1 MFKRTLPLLVLLLAT
16 AAVAAD
22 KQPLTHESM
31 WLMKRVGAPAISPDG
46 KWVVF
51 SVTEP
56 SYDDKEQ
63 STDLW
68 LVPADGSAAPRKI
81 TALKAGESD
90 PSWSPDSRRIAFS
103 AKRDADEVSQI
114 YVLDVIGGGESQRV
128 TSLST
133 ALRGPKFSPDGK
145 RLLFASTV
153 FPDAADDEANKKAAK
168 EEKDR
173 KFKVRIYDSFPIRAW
188 DRWIDTNREPHILV
202 QSLDGGPAK
211 DLLAGTK
218 LVAAAGFAGTGGGG
232 SGGESL
238 NGEWSPDGQWIVFPA
253 TTSRNSAAF
262 AELAYDLY
270 RVSANGGEPEKITSQ
285 DGSYGD
291 ASFSPDGRT
300 LYATFNPNNGKV
312 YNLNRLVAFDWPS
325 MQNERTVANTD
336 RSVNNYI
343 VSSDGK
349 TIYFTAEDSGLIKI
363 FAVPSAGGN
372 AKLML
377 SPERGAYTSLTGADD
392 APAIVALWGSSVD
405 PAEVVR
411 VDVRG
416 MAQPSHRNLTSFN
429 VEQSRNIDWLPPE
442 HFWFTSTRGRKIHN
456 MIVKP
461 AGFDPSKKYP
471 LFVLIH
477 GGAHNMWSDQI
488 SLRWNYHLL
497 AKPGYVLLLTNYT
510 GSTGFGAE
518 FAQALQGDPLRG
530 PAAELIEAADA
541 AIARYPFIDASR
553 QVAGGASYG
562 GHLANALE
570 AWSGTR
576 FKALV
581 SHAGLVNLETQ
592 WGTSDVMYER
602 ELQMNAPVWEQT
614 EAWRTQNPVRSAAQF
629 KTPMLLSVG
638 ERDYRV
644 PLNNTLEMWALLQR
658 LQVPS
663 RLLVWPEENHWILNA
678 ENSRVFYREVDQ
690 WFRRWVTPGAMP
702 GPQLGEAAQR
712 TDTPATDNG
721 LKSRP

>member
-1 MFKRTLPLLVLLLAT
+1 MLKSTLNRTLPLFLLLLAS
-16 AAVAAD
+16 AAFAAG
-22 KQPLTHESM
+22 KQPLTHETM
-31 WLMKRVGAPAISPDG
+31 WQIKRVGAPAISPDG

-56 SYDDKEQ
+56 SYDEKEQ

-68 LVPADGSAAPRKI
+68 LAPVDGSAAPRKI

-90 PSWSPDSRRIAFS
+90 PSWSPDSRRIAFA
-103 AKRDADEVSQI
+103 AKRDADEVNQI
-114 YVLDVIGGGESQRV
+114 YVLDVVGGGEAQRV
-128 TSLST
+128 TNLST
-133 ALRGPKFSPDGK
+133 GLRAPKFSPDGK
-145 RLLFASTV
+145 RLLFGSTV
-153 FPDAADDEANKKAAK
+153 FPGAADDEANKKAAK

-188 DRWIDTNREPHILV
+188 DKWIDTNREPHILV
-202 QSLDGGPAK
+202 QSLDAGPAK

-218 LVAAAGFAGTGGGG
+218 LVAARGFAGLGGG
-232 SGGESL
+232 SGAESIH
-238 NGEWSPDGQWIVFPA
+238 GEWSPDGQWVVFPA
-253 TTSRNSAAF
+253 TTGQNTAAF
-262 AELAYDLY
+262 AEYAYDLY
-270 RVSANGGEPEKITSQ
+270 RVSANGGGEPEKLTSKN
-285 DGSYGD
+285 GSYSSI
-291 ASFSPDGRT
+291 SFSPDGRT
-300 LYATFNPNNGKV
+300 LYASFNPNNGKV
-312 YNLNRLVAFDWPS
+312 YNLDQLVAFDWPS
-325 MQNERTVANTD
+325 MQNERVVARTD
-336 RSVNNYI
+336 RSVDDYA

-349 TIYFTAEDSGLIKI
+349 TIFFTAEDSGLVKI
-363 FAVPSAGGN
+363 YSVSSTGGD
-372 AKLML
+372 AKLL
-377 SPERGAYTSLTGADD
+377 LAPERGVYTGLATAEN
-392 APAIVALWGSSVD
+392 APVLVGQWASSID

-411 VDVRG
+411 IDTT
-416 MAQPSHRNLTSFN
+416 AKTHRNLTSFN
-429 VEQSRNIDWLPPE
+429 TAAAAGIDWAPPE
-442 HFWFTSTRGRKIHN
+442 HFWFTSKRGRKIHN

-461 AGFDPSKKYP
+461 AGFDPAKKYP

-477 GGAHNMWSDQI
+477 GGAANMWRDQI
-488 SLRWNYHLL
+488 TLRWNYHLL

-518 FAQALQGDPLRG
+518 FAQNIQGDVLRG
-530 PAAELIEAADA
+530 PAEELMEAADA
-541 AIARYPFIDASR
+541 AIAKYPFIDGTR

-576 FKALV
+576 FKALL

-592 WGTSDVMYER
+592 WGTSDVMYGR
-602 ELQMNAPVWEQT
+602 ELAMNGPVWEQSET
-614 EAWRTQNPVRSAAQF
+614 WKTQNPVRFAAQF

-678 ENSRVFYREVDQ
+678 ENSRVFYREVDE
-690 WFRRWVTPGAMP
+690 WFRRWVTPGPM
-702 GPQLGEAAQR
+702 
-712 TDTPATDNG
+712 
-721 LKSRP
+721 

>member
-1 MFKRTLPLLVLLLAT
+1 MFKRTLPLLLLL
-16 AAVAAD
+16 VAAAAFAAER
-22 KQPLTHESM
+22 QPLTHETM
-31 WLMKRVGAPAISPDG
+31 WQMKRVGAPAISPDG

-56 SYDDKEQ
+56 SYDEKEQ

-68 LVPADGSAAPRKI
+68 LVSVNGNPVDGSAAPRKI

-114 YVLDVIGGGESQRV
+114 YVLDVIGGGEAQRV
-128 TSLST
+128 TNLST
-133 ALRGPKFSPDGK
+133 ALRAPKFSPDGK
-145 RLLFASTV
+145 RLLFGSTV

-173 KFKVRIYDSFPIRAW
+173 KFKVRVYDSFPIRAW
-188 DRWIDTNREPHILV
+188 DKWIDPSREAHILV
-202 QSLDGGPAK
+202 QSLDAGPAK

-218 LVAAAGFAGTGGGG
+218 LVAAAGFGGTGGG
-232 SGGESL
+232 SGTESI

-253 TTSRNSAAF
+253 TTAQNTGAF
-262 AELAYDLY
+262 AEVNYDLY
-270 RVSANGGEPEKITSQ
+270 RVSANGGEPEKITAKN
-285 DGSYGD
+285 GSYSSV
-291 ASFSPDGRT
+291 SFSPDGRT
-300 LYATFNPNNGKV
+300 LYAGFNPNNAKV
-312 YNLNRLVAFDWPS
+312 YNLDQLVAFDWPS
-325 MQNERTVANTD
+325 MQNERAIAKTD
-336 RSVNNYI
+336 RSVDDYA

-349 TIYFTAEDSGLIKI
+349 TLYFTAEDSGLVKI
-363 FAVPSAGGN
+363 YSVPATGGD

-377 SPERGAYTSLTGADD
+377 APERGVYAGLAVAEK
-392 APAIVALWGSSVD
+392 APVLVAQWGSSTD
-405 PAEVVR
+405 PAEIVR
-411 VDVRG
+411 IDT
-416 MAQPSHRNLTSFN
+416 AAKAHRNLTSFN
-429 VEQSRNIDWLPPE
+429 TAQAATIDWAPPE
-442 HFWFTSTRGRKIHN
+442 HFWFTSKRGRKIHN

-461 AGFDPSKKYP
+461 AGFDPAKKYP

-477 GGAHNMWSDQI
+477 GGAANMWRDQI
-488 SLRWNYHLL
+488 TLRWNYHLL

-518 FAQALQGDPLRG
+518 FAQAIQGDVLRG
-530 PAAELIEAADA
+530 PAEELIEAADA
-541 AIARYPFIDASR
+541 AIAKYPFIDASR

-576 FKALV
+576 FKALI

-592 WGTSDVMYER
+592 WGTSDFMYGR
-602 ELQMNAPVWEQT
+602 ELAMNGPVWEQSET
-614 EAWRTQNPVRSAAQF
+614 WRTQNPVRFAAQF

-658 LQVPS
+658 LQIPS

-690 WFRRWVTPGAMP
+690 WLRRWVTPG
-702 GPQLGEAAQR
+702 GV
-712 TDTPATDNG
+712 
-721 LKSRP
+721 

>member
-1 MFKRTLPLLVLLLAT
+1 MFKRTLPLLLLLLA
-16 AAVAAD
+16 VAAYAAE
-22 KQPLTHESM
+22 KQPLTHETM
-31 WLMKRVGAPAISPDG
+31 WQMKRVGAPAISPDG

-56 SYDDKEQ
+56 SYDEKEQ

-68 LVPADGSAAPRKI
+68 LAPVDGSAAPRKI

-114 YVLDVIGGGESQRV
+114 YVLDVIGGGEAQRV
-128 TSLST
+128 TNLST
-133 ALRGPKFSPDGK
+133 GLRAPKFSPDGK
-145 RLLFASTV
+145 RLLFGSTV

-188 DRWIDTNREPHILV
+188 DKWIDPSREPHILV
-202 QSLDGGPAK
+202 QSLDAGPAK

-218 LVAAAGFAGTGGGG
+218 LVAAAGFAGTGGG
-232 SGGESL
+232 SGTETI

-253 TTSRNSAAF
+253 TTGQNTAAF
-262 AELAYDLY
+262 AEYAYDLY
-270 RVSANGGEPEKITSQ
+270 RVSANGGEPEKITSKN
-285 DGSYGD
+285 GSYGS
-291 ASFSPDGRT
+291 AAFSPDGRT

-312 YNLNRLVAFDWPS
+312 YNLDQLVAFDWPS
-325 MQNERTVANTD
+325 MQNERVIARTD
-336 RSVNNYI
+336 RSVDSYV

-349 TIYFTAEDSGLIKI
+349 TLYFTAEDSGLVKI
-363 FAVPSAGGN
+363 YSVPAAGGD
-372 AKLML
+372 AKLL
-377 SPERGAYTSLTGADD
+377 LAPERGVYTGLAAAEN
-392 APAIVALWGSSVD
+392 APVLVAQWGSSVD

-411 VDVRG
+411 IDAG
-416 MAQPSHRNLTSFN
+416 KHRNLTSFN
-429 VEQSRNIDWLPPE
+429 TAQAAAIDWAPPE
-442 HFWFTSTRGRKIHN
+442 HFWFTSKRGRKIHN

-461 AGFDPSKKYP
+461 AGFDPAKKYP

-477 GGAHNMWSDQI
+477 GGAANMWRDQI
-488 SLRWNYHLL
+488 TLRWNYHLL

-518 FAQALQGDPLRG
+518 FAQAIQGDVLRG
-530 PAAELIEAADA
+530 PAEELMEAADA
-541 AIARYPFIDASR
+541 AIAKYPFIDASR

-576 FKALV
+576 FKALI

-592 WGTSDVMYER
+592 WGTSDVMYGR
-602 ELQMNAPVWEQT
+602 EMAMNGPVWEQSET
-614 EAWRTQNPVRSAAQF
+614 WRTQNPVRFAAQF

-644 PLNNTLEMWALLQR
+644 PLNNTLEMWAVLQR

-690 WFRRWVTPGAMP
+690 WLRRWVTPGAM
-702 GPQLGEAAQR
+702 
-712 TDTPATDNG
+712 
-721 LKSRP
+721 

>member
-1 MFKRTLPLLVLLLAT
+1 MFKRTLPLLALLLSAI
-16 AAVAAD
+16 AVLAAD
-22 KQPLTHESM
+22 KQPLTHETM
-31 WLMKRVGAPAISPDG
+31 WLMKRVGAPVISPDG

-56 SYDDKEQ
+56 SYDEKEQ
-63 STDLW
+63 SSDLW

-114 YVLDVIGGGESQRV
+114 YVLDVVGGGEAQRV
-128 TSLST
+128 TNLST
-133 ALRGPKFSPDGK
+133 GLRAPKFSPDGT

-188 DRWIDTNREPHILV
+188 DKWIDPNREPHILV
-202 QSLDGGPAK
+202 QSLDKGAAK

-218 LVAAAGFAGTGGGG
+218 LVAAAGFAGTGGGSG
-232 SGGESL
+232 SETL

-253 TTSRNSAAF
+253 TTGQNTSAY
-262 AELAYDLY
+262 AEYAIDLY
-270 RVSANGGEPEKITSQ
+270 RVSANGGEPEKITKQ
-285 DGSYGD
+285 NGSYGNV
-291 ASFSPDGRT
+291 SFSPDGRT
-300 LYATFNPNNGKV
+300 LYATFSPNNGKT
-312 YNLNRLVAFDWPS
+312 YNLDRLVAFDWPS
-325 MQNERTVANTD
+325 MQNERTIANTD
-336 RSVNNYI
+336 RSIDDYV
-343 VSSDGK
+343 VSSDGRML
-349 TIYFTAEDSGLIKI
+349 YFTAEDSGLVKI
-363 FAVPSAGGN
+363 YGVSSSGGD
-372 AKLML
+372 AQVML
-377 SPERGAYTSLTGADD
+377 TPERGVYTGLAAADD
-392 APAIVALWGSSVD
+392 APVLVAQWGSSVD
-405 PAEVVR
+405 PAEIVR
-411 VDVRG
+411 IDVGAR
-416 MAQPSHRNLTSFN
+416 PSHRNLTSFN
-429 VEQSRNIDWLPPE
+429 VEQARNIDWAPPE

-477 GGAHNMWSDQI
+477 GGAHNMWRDQI
-488 SLRWNYHLL
+488 TLRWNYHLL
-497 AKPGYVLLLTNYT
+497 AKPGYVVLLTNYT
-510 GSTGFGAE
+510 GSTGFGTE
-518 FAQALQGDPLRG
+518 FAQAIQGDPLRG
-530 PAAELIEAADA
+530 PAAELMEAADA
-541 AIARYPFIDASR
+541 AIAKYPFIDASR
-553 QVAGGASYG
+553 QIAGGASYG

-576 FKALV
+576 FKALL

-592 WGTSDVMYER
+592 WGTSDVMYGR
-602 ELQMNAPVWEQT
+602 ELAMNGPVWEQN

-629 KTPMLLSVG
+629 KTPMMLSVG

-658 LQVPS
+658 LRIPS

-678 ENSRVFYREVDQ
+678 ENSRVFYKEVDQ
-690 WFRRWVTPGAMP
+690 WFRRWVTPG
-702 GPQLGEAAQR
+702 GVGR
-712 TDTPATDNG
+712 
-721 LKSRP
+721 

>member
-1 MFKRTLPLLVLLLAT
+1 MFKRTLPLLLLLLAT
-16 AAVAAD
+16 AAFAAE
-22 KQPLTHESM
+22 KQPLTHETM
-31 WLMKRVGAPAISPDG
+31 WQMKRVGAPAISPDG

-56 SYDDKEQ
+56 SYDEKEQ
-63 STDLW
+63 GSDLW
-68 LVPADGSAAPRKI
+68 LAPVDGSAAPRKI

-90 PSWSPDSRRIAFS
+90 PAWSPDSRRIAFS

-114 YVLDVIGGGESQRV
+114 YVLDVIGGGEAQRV
-128 TSLST
+128 TNLST
-133 ALRGPKFSPDGK
+133 GLRAPKFSPDGK
-145 RLLFASTV
+145 RLLFGSTV

-173 KFKVRIYDSFPIRAW
+173 KFKVRIYDSFPVRAW
-188 DRWIDTNREPHILV
+188 DKWIDPSREPHILV
-202 QSLDGGPAK
+202 QSLDAGPAK
-211 DLLAGTK
+211 DLLAGSK
-218 LVAAAGFAGTGGGG
+218 LVAAVGFAGTGGG
-232 SGGESL
+232 SGTETI

-253 TTSRNSAAF
+253 TTGQNTGAF
-262 AELAYDLY
+262 AEYAYDLY
-270 RVSANGGEPEKITSQ
+270 RVSGNGGEPEKITSKN
-285 DGSYGD
+285 GSYGSV
-291 ASFSPDGRT
+291 SFSPDGRT
-300 LYATFNPNNGKV
+300 LYATFSPNNGKV
-312 YNLNRLVAFDWPS
+312 YNLDQLVAFDWPS
-325 MQNERTVANTD
+325 MQNERVLAKTD
-336 RSVNNYI
+336 RSVDSYV

-349 TIYFTAEDSGLIKI
+349 TLYFTAEDSGLVKI
-363 FAVPSAGGN
+363 YSVPSAGGD

-377 SPERGAYTSLTGADD
+377 SPERGVYTGLAAAEN
-392 APAIVALWGSSVD
+392 APVLVAQWGSSVD

-411 VDVRG
+411 ID
-416 MAQPSHRNLTSFN
+416 AAAKSHRNLTSFN
-429 VEQSRNIDWLPPE
+429 TAQAAAIDWAPPE
-442 HFWFTSTRGRKIHN
+442 HFWFTSKRGRKIHN

-461 AGFDPSKKYP
+461 AGFDPAKKYP

-477 GGAHNMWSDQI
+477 GGAANMWRDQI
-488 SLRWNYHLL
+488 TLRWNYHLL

-518 FAQALQGDPLRG
+518 FAQAIQGDVLRG
-530 PAAELIEAADA
+530 PAEELMEAADA
-541 AIARYPFIDASR
+541 AIAKYPFIDASR

-576 FKALV
+576 FKALI

-592 WGTSDVMYER
+592 WGTSDVMYGR
-602 ELQMNAPVWEQT
+602 EMAMNGPVWEQGET
-614 EAWRTQNPVRSAAQF
+614 WRTQNPVRFAAQF

-638 ERDYRV
+638 EKDYRV

-690 WFRRWVTPGAMP
+690 WLRRWVTPGPM
-702 GPQLGEAAQR
+702 
-712 TDTPATDNG
+712 
-721 LKSRP
+721 